1 MVDWL
6 CYDDVWCMF
15 ACGLAGKWFF
25 VAFCGLPGD
34 LCVAWFCGFVISC
47 LLQLGVLFGLH

>member
-1 MVDWL
+1 MIDWL

-34 LCVAWFCGFVISC
+34 LCVAWFFV
-47 LLQLGVLFGLH
+47 VL